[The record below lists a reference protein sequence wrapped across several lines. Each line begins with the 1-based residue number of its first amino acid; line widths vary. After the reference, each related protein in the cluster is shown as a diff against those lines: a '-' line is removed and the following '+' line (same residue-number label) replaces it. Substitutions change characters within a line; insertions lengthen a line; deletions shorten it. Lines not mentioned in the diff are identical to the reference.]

1 MYKLFT
7 RKRANRKGFSL
18 IELLIVIAIIGII
31 ATIAIPL
38 LLSAR
43 NNAINEKARNSLRTV
58 SSAEAAYYASN
69 GAYGSADDLITP
81 PAPQAPYL
89 DARFSSGDLGQG
101 ITVVITDSDQTFT
114 ATASGATTSYTVDQS
129 GDVEEQ

>member
-7 RKRANRKGFSL
+7 RKRTNRKGFSL

-69 GAYGSADDLITP
+69 GAYGSAADLITP

-89 DARFSSGDLGQG
+89 DDRFAAGDLGQG
-101 ITVVITDSDQTFT
+101 ITVEITDADQTFVAT
-114 ATASGATTSYTVDQS
+114 ATGATVNYTVDES
-129 GDVEEQ
+129 GNVAEQ

>member
-1 MYKLFT
+1 MIRTYMKN
-7 RKRANRKGFSL
+7 RKNRKGFSL

-58 SSAEAAYYASN
+58 SSAEAAYFAAN
-69 GAYGSADDLITP
+69 GKYGSADDLINP
-81 PAPQAPYL
+81 PAPQSPYL

-101 ITVVITDSDQTFT
+101 ITVTINDSDQTFT
-114 ATASGATTSYTVDQS
+114 ADATGATVNYTVDES
-129 GDVEEQ
+129 GNVTEQ